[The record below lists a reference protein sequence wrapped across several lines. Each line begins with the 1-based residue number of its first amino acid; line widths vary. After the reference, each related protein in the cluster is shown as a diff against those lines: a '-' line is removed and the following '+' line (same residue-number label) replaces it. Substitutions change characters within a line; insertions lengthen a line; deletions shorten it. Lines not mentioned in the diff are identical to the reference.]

1 MLIFLLLHL
10 IFFFNLPDFL
20 RKDTDFTY
28 ITLACEEGFLV
39 EAHKVILSAS
49 SPFFQNLLKRNK
61 PTHPLV
67 YMRCWKSEDL
77 VAILDF
83 LYFGEANIF
92 QDDLDTFLS
101 IAKELDLK
109 GLNEDNKEESS
120 DTKNIRKTWLLK

>member
-1 MLIFLLLHL
+1 MLNCLLLHL

-67 YMRCWKSEDL
+67 YMIGWKSEDL

-120 DTKNIRKTWLLK
+120 DTKNIRKT